1 MGQEETKSHQ
11 VACQGQLLG
20 VTGSA
25 THHIPRLT
33 EARALPRASP
43 ELLDVVPREPVS
55 GEM

>member
-1 MGQEETKSHQ
+1 MGQGEKKSHQ